1 MRIFSS
7 SSYGVTSRARLNVWP
22 CEGDASR
29 STDHRG
35 RRRGLCGL
43 WSVLLLSAWLLGGS
57 WAAAAGKPG
66 QPLTEEEMR
75 ESLEIARQTVGDHS
89 VSSKSGGRKLDLQ
102 ALWSMAQGRFP
113 GILAAKQTVESARH
127 TRNEQIFLR
136 LPSADFS
143 GFLTWSPNVKCKT
156 SAELKAELTPSQLA
170 LGGRD
175 PIGGPDHCVETNVAQ
190 TLNSST
196 IQNYL
201 PIYGALVQINLR
213 ITQPLYTFG
222 KLTAAWDLGQ
232 TGLDIASAQ
241 AEGVK
246 LDHQL
251 NLVRA
256 YFGLKTARAALDTVK
271 EGHDQVKR
279 WVKQIDQ
286 DLEAGKGSASE
297 IDLMRLKVAES
308 QIELL
313 LIDLERT
320 IGSTLAA
327 LRYLV
332 QDNGVDIDEQDLAL
346 WQEESH
352 PLDYYLDAAMR
363 NRPELKVLRATGQGA
378 QLYKKLRIAELLPN
392 VGLIVNF
399 GYGYAGGVEDPN
411 HGFMNRLN
419 YLGAGVGLGMNWA
432 LDLGPRIARLQKAI
446 SDVNIFE
453 SRKRELLGGGA
464 LEIERAYNDVVEAKR
479 RLRAAE
485 TAERRARGWLQGIR
499 QSIDVGTAEGRDMND
514 ALRTYFEQHV
524 AVLRAIN
531 DANVACGALRRV
543 SGLEVIPK

>member
-1 MRIFSS
+1 MRNCLPPVPSDLLDRRATES
-7 SSYGVTSRARLNVWP
+7 VVRHRLRSLSLYLRSRHRCALSLAALLALLW
-22 CEGDASR
+22 GSASALAQ
-29 STDHRG
+29 SQP
-35 RRRGLCGL
+35 
-43 WSVLLLSAWLLGGS
+43 
-57 WAAAAGKPG
+57 GKP
-66 QPLTEEEMR
+66 PSEEELQA
-75 ESLEIARQTVGDHS
+75 SLEMARSTVGDHS
-89 VSSKSGGRKLDLQ
+89 ASSKSGARKFDLQ

-113 GILAAKQTVESARH
+113 GIIAARQTVDSARH
-127 TRNEQIFLR
+127 ARNEQIFLR

-143 GFLTWSPNVKCKT
+143 GFLSWSPNVKCKDT
-156 SAELKAELTPSQLA
+156 GEIGADGKPLA
-170 LGGRD
+170 L
-175 PIGGPDHCVETNVAQ
+175 GGPDHCVETNIAQ
-190 TLNSST
+190 TLNTST

-201 PIYGALVQINLR
+201 PFYGALVQLNLR

-241 AEGVK
+241 SDGVR

-251 NLVRA
+251 NLLRA
-256 YFGLKTARAALDTVK
+256 YFGLKSARAALDTVK
-271 EGHDQVKR
+271 EGHEQVTK
-279 WVKQIDQ
+279 WVKQMDI

-308 QIELL
+308 QIELI

-332 QDNGVDIDEQDLAL
+332 QDNTVDVDEDDLAL
-346 WQEESH
+346 WNEENH
-352 PLDYYLDAAMR
+352 PLDYYLEAALR
-363 NRPELKVLRATGQGA
+363 SRPELRVLRATGQGA

-392 VGLIVNF
+392 FGLIVNF
-399 GYGYAGGVEDPN
+399 GYGYAGGVQDPN
-411 HGFMNRLN
+411 HGFMSRLN
-419 YLGAGVGLGMNWA
+419 YLGAGVGLGMNWS
-432 LDLGPRIARLQKAI
+432 LDVGPRIARLQRAI
-446 SDVNIFE
+446 SDVNVFE

-464 LEIERAYNDVVEAKR
+464 LEIERAYNDVREAKR
-479 RLRAAE
+479 RLKTAE
-485 TAERRARGWLQGIR
+485 VAERRARGWLQGIK

-514 ALRTYFEQHV
+514 ALRTYFEQHI

-531 DANVACGALRRV
+531 DTNVACGALRRV

>member
-1 MRIFSS
+1 MRNCLPPVPSDLLDRRATES
-7 SSYGVTSRARLNVWP
+7 VVRHRLRSLSLYLRSRHRCVLSLAALLALLW
-22 CEGDASR
+22 GSASALAQ
-29 STDHRG
+29 SQP
-35 RRRGLCGL
+35 
-43 WSVLLLSAWLLGGS
+43 
-57 WAAAAGKPG
+57 GKP
-66 QPLTEEEMR
+66 PSEEELQA
-75 ESLEIARQTVGDHS
+75 SLEMARSTVGDHS
-89 VSSKSGGRKLDLQ
+89 ASSKSGARKFDLQ

-113 GILAAKQTVESARH
+113 GIIAARQTVDSARH
-127 TRNEQIFLR
+127 ARNEQIFLR

-143 GFLTWSPNVKCKT
+143 GFLSWSPNVKCKDT
-156 SAELKAELTPSQLA
+156 GEIGADGKPLA
-170 LGGRD
+170 L
-175 PIGGPDHCVETNVAQ
+175 GGPDHCVETNIAQ
-190 TLNSST
+190 TLNTST

-201 PIYGALVQINLR
+201 PFYGALVQLNLR

-241 AEGVK
+241 SDGVR

-251 NLVRA
+251 NLLRA
-256 YFGLKTARAALDTVK
+256 YFGLKSARAALDTVK
-271 EGHDQVKR
+271 EGHEQVTK
-279 WVKQIDQ
+279 WVKQMDI

-308 QIELL
+308 QIELI

-332 QDNGVDIDEQDLAL
+332 QDNTVDVDEDDLAL
-346 WQEESH
+346 WNEENH
-352 PLDYYLDAAMR
+352 PLDYYLEAALR
-363 NRPELKVLRATGQGA
+363 SRPELRVLRATGQGA

-392 VGLIVNF
+392 FGLIVNF
-399 GYGYAGGVEDPN
+399 GYGYAGGVQDPN
-411 HGFMNRLN
+411 HGFMSRLN
-419 YLGAGVGLGMNWA
+419 YLGAGVGLGMNWS
-432 LDLGPRIARLQKAI
+432 LDVGPRIARLQRAI
-446 SDVNIFE
+446 SDVNVFE

-464 LEIERAYNDVVEAKR
+464 LEIERAYNDVREAKR
-479 RLRAAE
+479 RLKTAE
-485 TAERRARGWLQGIR
+485 VAERRARGWLQGIK

-514 ALRTYFEQHV
+514 ALRTYFEQHI

-531 DANVACGALRRV
+531 DTNVACGALRRV

>member
-1 MRIFSS
+1 MRNCLPPVPSDLLDR
-7 SSYGVTSRARLNVWP
+7 RATESVVR
-22 CEGDASR
+22 
-29 STDHRG
+29 HR
-35 RRRGLCGL
+35 L
-43 WSVLLLSAWLLGGS
+43 WSLSLYLRSRHRCVLSLAALLALLWGSASALAQS
-57 WAAAAGKPG
+57 QPGKP
-66 QPLTEEEMR
+66 PSEEELQA
-75 ESLEIARQTVGDHS
+75 SLEMARSTVGDHS
-89 VSSKSGGRKLDLQ
+89 ASSKSGARKFDLQ

-113 GILAAKQTVESARH
+113 GIIAARQTVDSARH
-127 TRNEQIFLR
+127 ARNEQIFLR

-143 GFLTWSPNVKCKT
+143 GFLSWSPNVKCKDT
-156 SAELKAELTPSQLA
+156 GEIGADGKPLVL
-170 LGGRD
+170 
-175 PIGGPDHCVETNVAQ
+175 GGPDHCVETNIAQ
-190 TLNSST
+190 TLNTST

-201 PIYGALVQINLR
+201 PFYGALVQLNLR

-241 AEGVK
+241 SDGVR

-251 NLVRA
+251 NLLRA
-256 YFGLKTARAALDTVK
+256 YFGLKSARAALDTVK
-271 EGHDQVKR
+271 EGHEQVTK
-279 WVKQIDQ
+279 WVKQMDI

-308 QIELL
+308 QIELI

-332 QDNGVDIDEQDLAL
+332 QDNTVDVDEDDLAL
-346 WQEESH
+346 WNEENH
-352 PLDYYLDAAMR
+352 PLDYYLEAALR
-363 NRPELKVLRATGQGA
+363 SRPELRVLRATGQGA

-392 VGLIVNF
+392 FGLIVNF
-399 GYGYAGGVEDPN
+399 GYGYAGGVQDPN
-411 HGFMNRLN
+411 HGFMSRLN
-419 YLGAGVGLGMNWA
+419 YLGAGVGLGMNWS
-432 LDLGPRIARLQKAI
+432 LDVGPRIARLQRAI
-446 SDVNIFE
+446 SDVNVFE

-464 LEIERAYNDVVEAKR
+464 LEIERAYNDVREAKR
-479 RLRAAE
+479 RLKTAE
-485 TAERRARGWLQGIR
+485 VAERRARGWLQGIK

-514 ALRTYFEQHV
+514 ALRTYFEQHI

-531 DANVACGALRRV
+531 DTNVACGALRRV

>member
-1 MRIFSS
+1 MRNCLPPVPSDLLDRRATES
-7 SSYGVTSRARLNVWP
+7 VVRHRLRSLSLYLRSRHRCVLSLAALLALLW
-22 CEGDASR
+22 GSASALAQ
-29 STDHRG
+29 SQP
-35 RRRGLCGL
+35 
-43 WSVLLLSAWLLGGS
+43 
-57 WAAAAGKPG
+57 GKP
-66 QPLTEEEMR
+66 PSEEELQA
-75 ESLEIARQTVGDHS
+75 SLEMARSTVGDHS
-89 VSSKSGGRKLDLQ
+89 ASSKSGARKFDLQ

-113 GILAAKQTVESARH
+113 GIIAARQTVDSARH
-127 TRNEQIFLR
+127 ARNEQIFLR

-143 GFLTWSPNVKCKT
+143 GFLSWSPNVKCKDT
-156 SAELKAELTPSQLA
+156 GEIGADGKPLLL
-170 LGGRD
+170 
-175 PIGGPDHCVETNVAQ
+175 GGPDHCVETNIAQ
-190 TLNSST
+190 TLNTST

-201 PIYGALVQINLR
+201 PFYGALVQLNLR

-241 AEGVK
+241 SDGVR

-251 NLVRA
+251 NLLRA
-256 YFGLKTARAALDTVK
+256 YFGLKSARAALDTVK
-271 EGHDQVKR
+271 EGHEQVTK
-279 WVKQIDQ
+279 WVKQMDI

-308 QIELL
+308 QIELI

-332 QDNGVDIDEQDLAL
+332 QDNTVDVDEDDLAL
-346 WQEESH
+346 WNEENH
-352 PLDYYLDAAMR
+352 PLDYYLEAALR
-363 NRPELKVLRATGQGA
+363 SRPELRVLRATGQGA

-392 VGLIVNF
+392 FGLIVNF
-399 GYGYAGGVEDPN
+399 GYGYAGGVQDPN
-411 HGFMNRLN
+411 HGFMSRLN
-419 YLGAGVGLGMNWA
+419 YLGAGVGLGMNWS
-432 LDLGPRIARLQKAI
+432 LDVGPRIARLQRAI
-446 SDVNIFE
+446 SDVNVFE

-464 LEIERAYNDVVEAKR
+464 LEIERAYNDVREAKR
-479 RLRAAE
+479 RLKTAE
-485 TAERRARGWLQGIR
+485 VAERRARGWLQGIK

-514 ALRTYFEQHV
+514 ALRTYFEQHI

-531 DANVACGALRRV
+531 DTNVACGALRRV

>member
-1 MRIFSS
+1 MRNCLPPVPSDLLDRRATES
-7 SSYGVTSRARLNVWP
+7 VVRHRLRSLSLYLRSRHRCVLSLAALLALLW
-22 CEGDASR
+22 GSASALAQ
-29 STDHRG
+29 SQP
-35 RRRGLCGL
+35 
-43 WSVLLLSAWLLGGS
+43 
-57 WAAAAGKPG
+57 GKP
-66 QPLTEEEMR
+66 PSEEELQA
-75 ESLEIARQTVGDHS
+75 SLEMARSTVGDHS
-89 VSSKSGGRKLDLQ
+89 ASSKSGARKFDLQ

-113 GILAAKQTVESARH
+113 GIIAARQTVDSARH
-127 TRNEQIFLR
+127 ARNEQIFLR

-143 GFLTWSPNVKCKT
+143 GFLSWSPNVKCKDT
-156 SAELKAELTPSQLA
+156 GEIGADGKPLVL
-170 LGGRD
+170 
-175 PIGGPDHCVETNVAQ
+175 GGPDHCVETNVAQ

-201 PIYGALVQINLR
+201 PFYGALVQLNLR

-241 AEGVK
+241 SDGVR

-251 NLVRA
+251 NLLRA
-256 YFGLKTARAALDTVK
+256 YFGLKSARAALDTVK
-271 EGHDQVKR
+271 EGHEQVTK
-279 WVKQIDQ
+279 WVKQMDI

-308 QIELL
+308 QIELI

-332 QDNGVDIDEQDLAL
+332 QDNTVDVDEDDLAL
-346 WQEESH
+346 WNEENH
-352 PLDYYLDAAMR
+352 PLDYYLEAALR
-363 NRPELKVLRATGQGA
+363 SRPELRVLRATGQGA

-392 VGLIVNF
+392 FGLIVNF
-399 GYGYAGGVEDPN
+399 GYGYAGGVQDPN
-411 HGFMNRLN
+411 HGFMSRLN
-419 YLGAGVGLGMNWA
+419 YLGAGVGLGMNWS
-432 LDLGPRIARLQKAI
+432 LDVGPRIARLQRAI
-446 SDVNIFE
+446 SDVNVFE

-464 LEIERAYNDVVEAKR
+464 LEIERAYNDVREAKR
-479 RLRAAE
+479 RLKTAE
-485 TAERRARGWLQGIR
+485 VAERRARGWLQGIK

-514 ALRTYFEQHV
+514 ALRTYFEQHI

-531 DANVACGALRRV
+531 DTNVACGALRRV

>member
-1 MRIFSS
+1 MRNCLPPVPSDLLDRRATES
-7 SSYGVTSRARLNVWP
+7 VVRHRLRSLSLYLRSRHRCVLSLAALLALLW
-22 CEGDASR
+22 GSASALAQ
-29 STDHRG
+29 SQP
-35 RRRGLCGL
+35 
-43 WSVLLLSAWLLGGS
+43 
-57 WAAAAGKPG
+57 GKP
-66 QPLTEEEMR
+66 PSEEELQA
-75 ESLEIARQTVGDHS
+75 SLEMARSTVGDHS
-89 VSSKSGGRKLDLQ
+89 ASSKSGARKFDLQ

-113 GILAAKQTVESARH
+113 GIIAARQTVDSARH
-127 TRNEQIFLR
+127 ARNEQIFLR

-143 GFLTWSPNVKCKT
+143 GFLSWSPNVKCKDT
-156 SAELKAELTPSQLA
+156 GEIGADGKPLA
-170 LGGRD
+170 L
-175 PIGGPDHCVETNVAQ
+175 GGPDHCVETNIAQ
-190 TLNSST
+190 TLNTST

-201 PIYGALVQINLR
+201 PFYGALVQRNLR

-241 AEGVK
+241 SDGVR

-251 NLVRA
+251 NLLRA
-256 YFGLKTARAALDTVK
+256 YFGLKSARAALDTVK
-271 EGHDQVKR
+271 EGHEQVTK
-279 WVKQIDQ
+279 WVKQMDI

-308 QIELL
+308 QIELI

-332 QDNGVDIDEQDLAL
+332 QDNTVDVDEDDLAL
-346 WQEESH
+346 WNEENH
-352 PLDYYLDAAMR
+352 PLDYYLEAALR
-363 NRPELKVLRATGQGA
+363 SRPELRVLRATGQGA

-392 VGLIVNF
+392 FGLIVNF
-399 GYGYAGGVEDPN
+399 GYGYAGGVQDPN
-411 HGFMNRLN
+411 HGFMSRLN
-419 YLGAGVGLGMNWA
+419 YLGAGVGLGMNWS
-432 LDLGPRIARLQKAI
+432 LDVGPRIARLQRAI
-446 SDVNIFE
+446 SDVNVFE

-464 LEIERAYNDVVEAKR
+464 LEIERAYNDVREAKR
-479 RLRAAE
+479 RLKTAE
-485 TAERRARGWLQGIR
+485 VAERRARGWLQGIK

-514 ALRTYFEQHV
+514 ALRTYFEQHI

-531 DANVACGALRRV
+531 DTNVACGALRRV

>member
-1 MRIFSS
+1 MRNCLPPVPSDLLDRRATES
-7 SSYGVTSRARLNVWP
+7 VVRHRLRSLSLYLRSRHRCVLSLAALLALLW
-22 CEGDASR
+22 GSASALAQ
-29 STDHRG
+29 SQP
-35 RRRGLCGL
+35 
-43 WSVLLLSAWLLGGS
+43 
-57 WAAAAGKPG
+57 GKP
-66 QPLTEEEMR
+66 PSEEELQA
-75 ESLEIARQTVGDHS
+75 SLEMARSTVGDHS
-89 VSSKSGGRKLDLQ
+89 ASSKSGARKFDLQ

-113 GILAAKQTVESARH
+113 GIIAARQTVDSARH
-127 TRNEQIFLR
+127 ARNEQIFLR

-143 GFLTWSPNVKCKT
+143 GFLSWSPNVKCKDT
-156 SAELKAELTPSQLA
+156 GEIGADGKPLA
-170 LGGRD
+170 L
-175 PIGGPDHCVETNVAQ
+175 GGPDHCVETNVAQ

-201 PIYGALVQINLR
+201 PFYGALIQLNLR

-241 AEGVK
+241 SDGVR

-251 NLVRA
+251 NLLRA
-256 YFGLKTARAALDTVK
+256 YFGLKSARAALDTVK
-271 EGHDQVKR
+271 EGHEQVTK
-279 WVKQIDQ
+279 WVKQMDI

-308 QIELL
+308 QIELI

-332 QDNGVDIDEQDLAL
+332 QDNTVDVDEDDLAL
-346 WQEESH
+346 WNEENH
-352 PLDYYLDAAMR
+352 PLDYYLEAALR
-363 NRPELKVLRATGQGA
+363 SRPELRVLRATGQGA

-392 VGLIVNF
+392 FGLIVNF
-399 GYGYAGGVEDPN
+399 GYGYAGGVQDPN
-411 HGFMNRLN
+411 HGFMSRLN
-419 YLGAGVGLGMNWA
+419 YLGAGVGLGMNWS
-432 LDLGPRIARLQKAI
+432 LDVGPRIARLQRAI
-446 SDVNIFE
+446 SDVNVFE

-464 LEIERAYNDVVEAKR
+464 LEIERAYNDVREAKR
-479 RLRAAE
+479 RLKTAE
-485 TAERRARGWLQGIR
+485 VAERRARGWLQGIK

-514 ALRTYFEQHV
+514 ALRTYFEQHI

-531 DANVACGALRRV
+531 DTNVACGALRRV

>member
-1 MRIFSS
+1 MRNCVPPVPSD
-7 SSYGVTSRARLNVWP
+7 LL
-22 CEGDASR
+22 
-29 STDHRG
+29 DHRATG
-35 RRRGLCGL
+35 SFVCRRL
-43 WSVLLLSAWLLGGS
+43 WSLSLGLFSRHRGVLSLAATLALLWGTASAS
-57 WAAAAGKPG
+57 AQSQPGKP
-66 QPLTEEEMR
+66 PSEEELQ
-75 ESLEIARQTVGDHS
+75 ESLQMARSTVGDHS
-89 VSSKSGGRKLDLQ
+89 ASSKSGARKFDLQ

-113 GILAAKQTVESARH
+113 GIIAARQTVDSARH
-127 TRNEQIFLR
+127 ARNEQIFLR

-143 GFLTWSPNVKCKT
+143 GFLSWSPNVKCKDT
-156 SAELKAELTPSQLA
+156 GEIGADGKPLA
-170 LGGRD
+170 L
-175 PIGGPDHCVETNVAQ
+175 GGPDHCVETNVAQ

-201 PIYGALVQINLR
+201 PFYGALIQLNLR

-241 AEGVK
+241 SDGVR

-251 NLVRA
+251 NLLRA
-256 YFGLKTARAALDTVK
+256 YFGLKSARAALDTVK
-271 EGHDQVKR
+271 EGHEQVTK
-279 WVKQIDQ
+279 WVKQMDI

-308 QIELL
+308 QIELI

-332 QDNGVDIDEQDLAL
+332 QDNTVDVDEEDLAL
-346 WQEESH
+346 WNEEDH
-352 PLDYYLDAAMR
+352 PLDYYLEAALR
-363 NRPELKVLRATGQGA
+363 NRPELRVLRATGQGA
-378 QLYKKLRIAELLPN
+378 QLYKKLRVAELLPN
-392 VGLIVNF
+392 FGLIVNF
-399 GYGYAGGVEDPN
+399 GYGYAGGVKDPN
-411 HGFMNRLN
+411 HGFMSRLN

-432 LDLGPRIARLQKAI
+432 LDVGPRIARLQRAI
-446 SDVNIFE
+446 SDVNVFE

-464 LEIERAYNDVVEAKR
+464 LEIERAYNDVREAKR
-479 RLRAAE
+479 RLKTAE
-485 TAERRARGWLQGIR
+485 VAERRARGWLQGIK

-514 ALRTYFEQHV
+514 ALRTYFEQHI

-531 DANVACGALRRV
+531 DTNVACGALRRV

>member
-1 MRIFSS
+1 MQTSLSS
-7 SSYGVTSRARLNVWP
+7 GSRVAYSAGPTVWP
-22 CEGDASR
+22 VAKDVSAQDTTAR
-29 STDHRG
+29 RG
-35 RRRGLCGL
+35 RTGTGLVLSLVTAACLL
-43 WSVLLLSAWLLGGS
+43 WGSSAVAG
-57 WAAAAGKPG
+57 GKPG

-143 GFLTWSPNVKCKT
+143 GFLSWSPNVKCKT

-201 PIYGALVQINLR
+201 PIYGALVQLNLR

-251 NLVRA
+251 NLLRA

-363 NRPELKVLRATGQGA
+363 SRPELKVLRATGH
-378 QLYKKLRIAELLPN
+378 RC
-392 VGLIVNF
+392 V
-399 GYGYAGGVEDPN
+399 
-411 HGFMNRLN
+411 
-419 YLGAGVGLGMNWA
+419 
-432 LDLGPRIARLQKAI
+432 
-446 SDVNIFE
+446 
-453 SRKRELLGGGA
+453 
-464 LEIERAYNDVVEAKR
+464 
-479 RLRAAE
+479 
-485 TAERRARGWLQGIR
+485 
-499 QSIDVGTAEGRDMND
+499 
-514 ALRTYFEQHV
+514 QH
-524 AVLRAIN
+524 
-531 DANVACGALRRV
+531 CPC
-543 SGLEVIPK
+543 S

>member
-1 MRIFSS
+1 MRNCLPPVPSDLLDRRATES
-7 SSYGVTSRARLNVWP
+7 VVRHRLRSLSLYLRSRHRCVLSLAALLALLW
-22 CEGDASR
+22 GSASALAQ
-29 STDHRG
+29 SQP
-35 RRRGLCGL
+35 
-43 WSVLLLSAWLLGGS
+43 
-57 WAAAAGKPG
+57 GKP
-66 QPLTEEEMR
+66 PSEEELQA
-75 ESLEIARQTVGDHS
+75 SLEMARSTVGDHS
-89 VSSKSGGRKLDLQ
+89 ASSKSGARKFDLQ

-113 GILAAKQTVESARH
+113 GIIAARQTVDSARH
-127 TRNEQIFLR
+127 ARNEQIFLR

-143 GFLTWSPNVKCKT
+143 GFLSWSPNVKCKDT
-156 SAELKAELTPSQLA
+156 GEIGADGKPLVL
-170 LGGRD
+170 
-175 PIGGPDHCVETNVAQ
+175 GGPDHCVETNIAQ
-190 TLNSST
+190 TLNTST

-201 PIYGALVQINLR
+201 PFYGALVQLNLR

-241 AEGVK
+241 SDGVR

-251 NLVRA
+251 NLLRA
-256 YFGLKTARAALDTVK
+256 YFGLKSARAALDTVK
-271 EGHDQVKR
+271 EGHEQVTK
-279 WVKQIDQ
+279 WVKQMDI

-308 QIELL
+308 QIELI

-332 QDNGVDIDEQDLAL
+332 QDNTVDVDEDDLAL
-346 WQEESH
+346 WNEENH
-352 PLDYYLDAAMR
+352 PLDYYLEAALR
-363 NRPELKVLRATGQGA
+363 SRPELRVLRATGQGA

-392 VGLIVNF
+392 FGLIVNF
-399 GYGYAGGVEDPN
+399 GYGYAGGVQDPN
-411 HGFMNRLN
+411 HGFMSRLN
-419 YLGAGVGLGMNWA
+419 YLGAGVGLGMNWS
-432 LDLGPRIARLQKAI
+432 LDVGPRIARLQRAI
-446 SDVNIFE
+446 SDVNVFE

-464 LEIERAYNDVVEAKR
+464 LEIERAYNDVREAKR
-479 RLRAAE
+479 RLKTAE
-485 TAERRARGWLQGIR
+485 VAERRARGWLQGIK

-514 ALRTYFEQHV
+514 ALRTYFEQHI

-531 DANVACGALRRV
+531 DTNVACGALRRV